1 MINKMSSCNCGL
13 TKPSIPKPSEEGN
26 YAPTSSAYDTL
37 KVGMKN
43 GKKLSTMEY
52 VLLII
57 IIIILFTLAKDY
69 KWC

>member
-1 MINKMSSCNCGL
+1 MSSCNCGL
-13 TKPSIPKPSEEGN
+13 TKPSIPTPSEEGN
-26 YAPTSSAYDTL
+26 YAPISSAYDTL

>member
-1 MINKMSSCNCGL
+1 MSSCNCGIN
-13 TKPSIPKPSEEGN
+13 KPSIPKPSEEGK
-26 YAPTSSAYDTL
+26 YAPISSAYDTL

-52 VLLII
+52 VLLIV
-57 IIIILFTLAKDY
+57 IIIILFTLVKDY

>member
-1 MINKMSSCNCGL
+1 MSSCNCGIN
-13 TKPSIPKPSEEGN
+13 KPGIPKPSEEN
-26 YAPTSSAYDTL
+26 KYAPLSRAYDTL